1 MNVALECRGSGE
13 VVELPVG
20 DWRSRATEDEVEVLA
35 RVRPAVIDIGC
46 GPGRVAH
53 ELSARGL
60 PALGI
65 DASPAAVR
73 HARHV
78 GASAIER
85 SVFDTLPAE
94 GRWGTAIL
102 FDGNIGI
109 GGDPVVLLRRVV
121 EVIAPD
127 GLVLVELGAP
137 GTATGSLEVRL
148 RVQGQPPGPWFCWAR
163 VAADSM
169 EPLARRAGLDLVDV
183 ESKGDRHFAWLHP
196 LMRSNDVETACGG
209 TVGDPVA
216 TENLRLPPSA
226 GPTGPVR
233 VGER

>member
-20 DWRSRATEDEVEVLA
+20 EWRSRATEEEVEVLA

-65 DASPAAVR
+65 DASPAAVMR
-73 HARHV
+73 ARHV

-109 GGDPVVLLRRVV
+109 GGDPVALLRRVV

-137 GTATGSLEVRL
+137 GTETGSLEVRL
-148 RVQGQPPGPWFCWAR
+148 RVQGQPPGPWFCGAR

-169 EPLARRAGLDLVDV
+169 EPLARRAGLDLIDV
-183 ESKGDRHFAWLHP
+183 ESRADRHFAWLHP
-196 LMRSNDVETACGG
+196 LVRSTDVGSTRAV
-209 TVGDPVA
+209 TVGDPVG
-216 TENLRLPPSA
+216 TEDMRMPPPA
-226 GPTGPVR
+226 GPIAPVR
-233 VGER
+233 VGGL